1 MRSVGRWIVV
11 LAGLALPIDFLA
23 AQSLSGQTL
32 ASRAPAVPAGTI
44 VNVRLTQ
51 DIDLDLAQT
60 GMTFKARVDDSVA
73 IDGVIVIPREAQAVV
88 QSVKVTQSRDFQAG
102 DQIFLKLNTVS
113 FDERT
118 YQVATAYATTQR
130 ECEGKPLPRKVGG
143 GASLGALVGGL
154 AGGGEGALVCAMVG
168 RIAGTAVAAS
178 GEEHLRLPAET
189 RLQFTLTNKV
199 LIGP

>member
-1 MRSVGRWIVV
+1 MRSVARWILV
-11 LAGLALPIDFLA
+11 LVGLALPIDFPA
-23 AQSLSGQTL
+23 AQSLSGQTP
-32 ASRAPAVPAGTI
+32 ASRATAVPAGTM

-60 GMTFKARVDDSVA
+60 GMTFKARVDESVA
-73 IDGVIVIPREAQAVV
+73 IDAVIVIPREAQALV
-88 QSVKVTQSRDFQAG
+88 QAVKVTQSRDFNG
-102 DQIFLKLNTVS
+102 SDQISLKLNTVS
-113 FDERT
+113 FGERT
-118 YQVATAYATTQR
+118 YRVATADATTEA

-178 GEEHLRLPAET
+178 GEEHLRLRAET